1 MLVIYP
7 IKQIVFEKSKVFIYT
22 VNKVVFNT
30 IYLDN
35 AATTR
40 ISQEAESAISEYNRN
55 KFGNP
60 GSLYS
65 IGRAAKTEVL
75 GWRSMVAKFLG
86 CNADQI
92 IFTSGGTESNNMVLL
107 GVAEHLRRI
116 GKTHIVSDLTEHDS
130 VIRPLKF
137 LEKNGFSVTY
147 LSPEVD
153 GTIREDVVRSA
164 INENTGLVSIMYVN
178 NETGAENPVD
188 VIGEI
193 CAKKGVLFH
202 TDCVQA
208 AGSVPIDVEEI
219 GCDFATISSHKIHG
233 PMGIGCIYARDKSK
247 LFPIIHGGADQ
258 EFGLRGGTENVPA
271 IVGFGTACQL
281 ASAHLREH
289 GTYMS
294 MLKQLFFTSLEN
306 ALKAYGLQDKLHVNG
321 APVIRR
327 GKTLNIRFDDIDGE
341 TLILMLDACGIC
353 VSAGSACRSHESEP
367 SRVLLAM
374 GIAPDDAR
382 NSIRVSFSWTNTEA
396 EVVSAAYKIAECVG
410 ILCSPGKG
418 WSDVAG

>member
-1 MLVIYP
+1 MVLI
-7 IKQIVFEKSKVFIYT
+7 
-22 VNKVVFNT
+22 T

-40 ISQEAESAISEYNRN
+40 ISQEAESAISGYNRN

-65 IGRAAKTEVL
+65 IGRAAKIEVL

-86 CNADQI
+86 CDAEQI
-92 IFTSGGTESNNMVLL
+92 IFTSGGTEANNMVLI
-107 GVAEHLRRI
+107 GVAKYLKQI
-116 GKTHIVSDLTEHDS
+116 NKTHIVSDLTEHDS

-137 LEKNGFSVTY
+137 LEDNGFSVTY
-147 LSPEVD
+147 LSPESD
-153 GTIREDVVRSA
+153 GVIREDAVRAA

-178 NETGAENPVD
+178 NETGAENPVN

-208 AGSVPIDVEEI
+208 AGSVPIDVNEI

-271 IVGFGTACQL
+271 IVGFGVACEL
-281 ASAHLREH
+281 ANEHLRDH
-289 GTYMS
+289 MTYMS
-294 MLKQLFFTSLEN
+294 MLKQLFYKSLDN
-306 ALKAYGLQDKLHVNG
+306 ALKSYGLQSRLHVNG

-341 TLILMLDACGIC
+341 TLILMLDACGIYA
-353 VSAGSACRSHESEP
+353 SAGSACRSHESEP
-367 SRVLLAM
+367 SRVLLSM

-382 NSIRVSFSWTNTEA
+382 NSIRVSFSWTNTEE
-396 EVVSAAYKIAECVG
+396 EVVAAAYKIAECVMMLSG
-410 ILCSPGKG
+410 HDMGNQNGTK
-418 WSDVAG
+418 